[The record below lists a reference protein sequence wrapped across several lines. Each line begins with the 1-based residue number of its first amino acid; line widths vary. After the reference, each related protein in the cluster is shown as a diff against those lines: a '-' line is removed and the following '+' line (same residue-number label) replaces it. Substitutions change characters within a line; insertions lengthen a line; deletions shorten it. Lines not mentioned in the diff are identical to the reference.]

1 MGSRVALA
9 LLAASLLAAAVHAKA
24 ADLGAE
30 PMGRVAVLPDRPG
43 PHWFWLSDIVLHRTA
58 LFDADTGDMLGL
70 LSAGTQNVGFVV
82 DPLFSA
88 DHREIYLPESY
99 FSRGVRGDRTD
110 VVTVYDA
117 RTLQPVQEIAIPP
130 KRAEYYPGNAAN
142 ALSDDGRWVAVFN
155 LTPAQSLSLVN
166 VRERRFTQEVA
177 TPGCGL
183 VFPGGPQRFFMVCGD
198 GSLLVVSLGADG
210 APTVARTKPFFDPN
224 KDPLTEKA
232 VRFKDQWVFV
242 SFEGMIHAVDVS
254 GAEIRFAEPWS
265 LFDDADRKAS
275 WRVGGNQ
282 HLAVHAATGR
292 LYALVHQGAADTHKR
307 SGRDVWVYDL
317 ASHKRVQQIT
327 LANPLAGL
335 VRERMGFARGG
346 TASWL
351 LSAVLPNPG
360 VDVIYVTQDDAPLLL
375 ATGVSPMP
383 VMVQD
388 ARSGNTVGEVDD
400 ASFSAT
406 LFFAP

>member
-1 MGSRVALA
+1 
-9 LLAASLLAAAVHAKA
+9 
-24 ADLGAE
+24 
-30 PMGRVAVLPDRPG
+30 VLPDRPG

-183 VFPGGPQRFFMVCGD
+183 VFPAGPQRFFMVCGD

-275 WRVGGNQ
+275 WRIGGNQ

>member
-1 MGSRVALA
+1 
-9 LLAASLLAAAVHAKA
+9 VHAKA

-210 APTVARTKPFFDPN
+210 APTVTRTKPFFDPN

-275 WRVGGNQ
+275 WRIGGNQ